1 MNMVLFAVLLLQL
14 PGKSITTNNAFRKL
28 RNCCNINSP
37 QDVKMLCK
45 QGRLEEA
52 LQILHNN
59 MEHCVDSSVYA
70 SLLQG
75 CVSKKAMPQ
84 GKIVHAH
91 IIQTGLFEC
100 QETFLWNNLLT
111 LYAKCGNLVDARRA
125 LDQMTDPDV
134 VSWTAMITVYAR
146 HGSAEEALALFNEM
160 RRSGIEPDHFTF
172 SSLLPVCTDF
182 AVLKLVHEEI
192 IRSGFQSDAF
202 VGNALVDMYAKC
214 GYVKDA
220 RDLFDKM
227 PQRNVVS
234 WNAMIAGYVQ
244 NGCINEALK
253 LFQTMPERDE
263 VS

>member
-1 MNMVLFAVLLLQL
+1 MPSESSEIVVI
-14 PGKSITTNNAFRKL
+14 SV
-28 RNCCNINSP
+28 P
-37 QDVKMLCK
+37 QKMLKLLCR
-45 QGRLEEA
+45 QGRLKEA

-59 MEHCVDSSVYA
+59 MEHYAESSVYVT
-70 SLLQG
+70 LLQS
-75 CVSKKAMPQ
+75 CVSKKDMPQ
-84 GKIVHAH
+84 GKIVHAY

-100 QETFLWNNLLT
+100 QETFLLNNLLT
-111 LYAKCGNLVDARRA
+111 LYAKCGSLADARRV
-125 LDQMTDPDV
+125 LSQMADRDV

-146 HGSAEEALALFNEM
+146 YGCAEEALALFNEM

-192 IRSGFQSDAF
+192 IRSGFHSDGF

-214 GYVKDA
+214 GYAKDA

-227 PQRNVVS
+227 PQRNIVS

-244 NGCINEALK
+244 NGCVNEALK

-263 VS
+263 ISWTAMIAGYAQNGICTEWIY